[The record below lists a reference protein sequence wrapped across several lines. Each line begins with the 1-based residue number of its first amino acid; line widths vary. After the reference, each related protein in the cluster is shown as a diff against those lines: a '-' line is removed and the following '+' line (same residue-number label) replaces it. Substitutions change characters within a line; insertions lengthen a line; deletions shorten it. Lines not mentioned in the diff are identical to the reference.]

1 MPSPVYLTSLRTG
14 FDNSLL
20 TKIQRLARAA
30 GLEQIVAKR
39 GLTAVKIH
47 FGERGNTAFIRP
59 VLVRP
64 VVEAVLEA
72 GGSLLTNS
80 GTLYPDTRSNAV
92 DHLNDR
98 YFQRL
103 CLPGC
108 RRPAIIADG
117 IDGRDEVAV
126 PVNLQHFR
134 GGVDRRGDSSADSLI
149 SLATISNCTNIG
161 LWRSDQKRRNG
172 HGFTQ
177 RQNGPAFGGVARKS
191 FRKSA

>member
-30 GLEQIVAKR
+30 GLEKIVAKR

-72 GGSLLTNS
+72 GGRPFSPT
-80 GTLYPDTRSNAV
+80 
-92 DHLNDR
+92 
-98 YFQRL
+98 
-103 CLPGC
+103 PGHFT
-108 RRPAIIADG
+108 
-117 IDGRDEVAV
+117 
-126 PVNLQHFR
+126 PVH
-134 GGVDRRGDSSADSLI
+134 A
-149 SLATISNCTNIG
+149 ATPWT
-161 LWRSDQKRRNG
+161 
-172 HGFTQ
+172 T
-177 RQNGPAFGGVARKS
+177 
-191 FRKSA
+191 